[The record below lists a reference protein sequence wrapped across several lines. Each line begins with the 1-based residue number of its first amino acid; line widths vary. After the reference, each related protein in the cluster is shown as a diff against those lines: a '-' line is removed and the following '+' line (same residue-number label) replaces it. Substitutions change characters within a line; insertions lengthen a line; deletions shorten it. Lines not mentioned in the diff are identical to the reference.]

1 MADQP
6 ELKAGHPPAGVLIS
20 IFEVA
25 ALSHENVFVLYIH
38 VYCYMYVC
46 SCVSSIMLLNNAVKA
61 GGKRVVTKHK
71 HEEADPDAYD
81 QKYVDALPEPQ

>member
-1 MADQP
+1 MS
-6 ELKAGHPPAGVLIS
+6 LCCIYM
-20 IFEVA
+20 
-25 ALSHENVFVLYIH
+25 YIATCRY
-38 VYCYMYVC
+38 VCMYVC

-81 QKYVDALPEPQ
+81 QKYVDALPEPL